1 MAAPVIQFKRG
12 LLANLPGLQ
21 AGEPAF
27 TTDSYDLFV
36 GLTSETNTNKFFG
49 SHRYWTKETTSTGSG
64 INLVEGTSSGSD
76 YITLKSPDS
85 LAGIV
90 TYFLPG
96 VQGAESSVL
105 TNDGSGNLTWSS
117 GSLNAVFSGITTIGG
132 EFFDVNVDSD
142 FAGITT
148 FSNTTD
154 NTLGDPNTGAVQ
166 IDGGL
171 GVDKNVTIGAGLSV
185 SGESYFI
192 GTATFYGGTLN
203 LGDSDTDNINVAG
216 EFVSNLI
223 PNTDDTYDIGDN
235 GTPKRWRNAAFSGVG
250 TFASGAVLDS
260 VQVGI
265 NTAVIETTSGKL
277 TLTSA
282 TGVVEVTDRL
292 DVIGDLDVS
301 GNVFI
306 GGTTITLRGEDVFI
320 ENKDIVLGYTTSVTP
335 NDTTAN
341 HAGVA
346 IASTEGTPLVPF
358 AASGIN
364 TLPDTYKQLMWFR
377 SGTLGFATDAFA
389 FNYGVAIGTT
399 TMADG
404 VRLAVTNTEITDTT
418 INTPQVNVSGA
429 STIGGLLDAAGGL
442 KVTGQTVLNNDLAV
456 TGVSTFTGAV
466 DTNGGLDVNGHTEL
480 DNLHVSGI
488 STFTGPVDSNG
499 GLSISGGLD
508 VTGQTVLNNDL
519 SVTGVSTL
527 TGFVDANGGLDVTG
541 QTVLNNDL
549 AVTGVSTLTGFVDAN
564 GGLDVTG
571 QVAFNND
578 LIVTG
583 VSTFT
588 GAIDANGGLDVSGGE
603 TILSS
608 ATVSDLTE
616 GRVVLAGASGS
627 LVDSTNLTFGSGGLT
642 VGTGGINVTGV
653 STFSSNLIVGGD
665 VRING
670 NDIQAS
676 DGNANITLT
685 SNTLTTFAG
694 DIKVTGNDIQS
705 STGTALTL
713 SGSDVTVI
721 GDLTVGG
728 SDIKAADGT
737 TALTL
742 ANSTGAVTA
751 ANDLTVNGNLYV
763 AGNTTQVNTAALTV
777 EDRTIDLGVVNGA
790 LPSSATTW
798 DLGVLFNYHTGGF
811 ARKSAVIWEHGH
823 SRFKFASVLGA
834 DADGINNDG
843 PQLTV
848 TTFAPIEIGSLWVTD
863 CAGTS
868 QVISCTGTERF
879 LENITIDAGTF

>member
-12 LLANLPGLQ
+12 LLANLPGLR
-21 AGEPAF
+21 AGEPGF

-36 GLTSETNTNKFFG
+36 GLTSETSTNKFFG
-49 SHRYWTKETTSTGSG
+49 SHRYWTKETESTGSG
-64 INLVEGTSSGSD
+64 LNLVEGTSNGSD
-76 YITLKSPDS
+76 YITIQSPDS

-90 TYFLPG
+90 TYILPG
-96 VQGAESSVL
+96 VQGAVQSVL
-105 TNDGSGNLTWSS
+105 VNDGSGNLTWGS

-132 EFFDVNVDSD
+132 DFLDVNVNSD

-185 SGESYFI
+185 SGESHFI
-192 GTATFYGGTLN
+192 GTATFYGGQIN
-203 LGDSDTDNINVAG
+203 LGDSDTDDINVAG
-216 EFVSNLI
+216 EFISNLI
-223 PNTDDTYDIGDN
+223 PNTDDTYDIGDDSAS
-235 GTPKRWRNAAFSGVG
+235 KRWRHAAFSGVG
-250 TFASGAVLDS
+250 TFASGAIIDS
-260 VQVGI
+260 VQIGI

-282 TGVVEVTDRL
+282 TDVVEVTNRL
-292 DVIGDLDVS
+292 NVLGELDVS

-346 IASTEGTPLVPF
+346 IASTEGTPLTSF
-358 AASGIN
+358 TAAGIN

-404 VRLAVTNTEITDTT
+404 VRLAVGSGVTISDDTITAQNISLTSAA
-418 INTPQVNVSGA
+418 VS
-429 STIGGLLDAAGGL
+429 
-442 KVTGQTVLNNDLAV
+442 
-456 TGVSTFTGAV
+456 
-466 DTNGGLDVNGHTEL
+466 
-480 DNLHVSGI
+480 NL
-488 STFTGPVDSNG
+488 T
-499 GLSISGGLD
+499 
-508 VTGQTVLNNDL
+508 Q
-519 SVTGVSTL
+519 
-527 TGFVDANGGLDVTG
+527 
-541 QTVLNNDL
+541 
-549 AVTGVSTLTGFVDAN
+549 
-564 GGLDVTG
+564 
-571 QVAFNND
+571 
-578 LIVTG
+578 
-583 VSTFT
+583 
-588 GAIDANGGLDVSGGE
+588 
-603 TILSS
+603 
-608 ATVSDLTE
+608 
-616 GRVVLAGASGS
+616 GRVVLAGASGT
-627 LVDSTNLTFGSGGLT
+627 LEDDPDLTFGNGGSGGLI

-653 STFSSNLIVGGD
+653 STFSTDLVVGGD

-694 DIKVTGNDIQS
+694 DIRVNGNDIQASDGTTAITMS
-705 STGTALTL
+705 SAN
-713 SGSDVTVI
+713 VTVA

-728 SDIKAADGT
+728 NDIKASDGT

-742 ANSTGAVTA
+742 ANTTGAIQT
-751 ANDLTVNGNLYV
+751 NSDLTVSGNLFV
-763 AGNTTQVNTAALTV
+763 SGNTTQVNTAALTV
-777 EDRTIDLGVVNGA
+777 EDRTIDLGIVNGA
-790 LPSSATTW
+790 TPASATTW
-798 DLGVLFNYHTGGF
+798 DLGVLFNYHAGGS
-811 ARKSAVIWEHGH
+811 AKKSAVIWEHGDT
-823 SRFKFASVLGA
+823 RFKFASVLAA
-834 DADGINNDG
+834 DTNGSDNDT
-843 PQLTV
+843 PQLSV
-848 TTFAPIEIGSLWVTD
+848 TTFAPIEIGALWVND
-863 CAGTS
+863 CAGQS

-879 LENITIDAGTF
+879 LENITVDAGTF